1 MGMIYMIVKM
11 KAEAKETYVPT
22 FVSGE
27 METNFVVQ
35 L

>member
-1 MGMIYMIVKM
+1 MRMIYMIIKM

-27 METNFVVQ
+27 MEGKFVVQ